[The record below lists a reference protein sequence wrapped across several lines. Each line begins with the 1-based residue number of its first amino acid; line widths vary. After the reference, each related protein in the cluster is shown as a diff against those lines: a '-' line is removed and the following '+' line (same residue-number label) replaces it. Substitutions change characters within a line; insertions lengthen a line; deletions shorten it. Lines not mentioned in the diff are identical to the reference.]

1 MKEFNSSGELIIQDA
16 TIAEPGSPVNKSY
29 VDASVSGKADISY
42 VDSVVS
48 PMAEKSYVDGLVPLG
63 SFMGTG
69 SPEGAVSA
77 PVGSIYVDSAATNG
91 AIRWIKTSGTGSTG
105 WRVEY
110 GDTGWRDYTDVPG
123 GIKSGQVLI
132 RRKESRLF
140 LHLETMTPD
149 STGTNFSLGRLPVGF
164 RGTGFTTR
172 WTMAD
177 GSFTNPEV
185 FTGNVSKLGYVNIY
199 GTFSKEPALTGTASY
214 LTTEPW
220 PSSLP
225 GTPA

>member
-1 MKEFNSSGELIIQDA
+1 MHRTSTDAEYLDSGKIVIDA
-16 TIAEPGSPVNKSY
+16 DGISLEPASKDY
-29 VDASVSGKADISY
+29 VDQRVPI
-42 VDSVVS
+42 DS
-48 PMAEKSYVDGLVPLG
+48 
-63 SFMGTG
+63 FTGTG
-69 SPEGAVSA
+69 SPEGKITA
-77 PVGSIYVDSAATNG
+77 PVGSVYTDTAATNG
-91 AIRWIKTSGTGSTG
+91 AIRWVKTSGTGSTG

-140 LHLETMTPD
+140 LHLEKMTPD
-149 STGTNFSLGRLPVGF
+149 STGTNFPLGRLPVVF

-177 GSFTNPEV
+177 GSFTNPEI
-185 FTGNVSKLGYVNIY
+185 FTGNVSQLGYVNIY
-199 GTFSKEPALTGTASY
+199 GTFSKGLSVTGTASY